1 MPFPASL
8 AGASSRRTLDELADA
23 LAPAR
28 ARLAARNAQW
38 LASQEA
44 VTRIPAPT
52 GDETARGA
60 WMAAR
65 FRELGWRDVTVD
77 AAGNVVA
84 RRGGASSSLA
94 GSVWCCAHLDTVFP
108 DTTPIAVH
116 TRGARLVGPGIGDNG
131 RGLAALL
138 ALAEVVHAH
147 DVRTSRELVLVC
159 TVGEEGFGD
168 LRGMKQLLAP
178 GAPVPSAVIAV
189 DGAGDDR
196 VVNGALGATRWRIT
210 FAGPGGHSW
219 ADWGTPNPVHA
230 AADTAARLAAL
241 PLPAEPRTTLT
252 VARIGGGETI
262 NSIPREGWLEVDIRS
277 TDARVLRE
285 LGATLR
291 TVVRA
296 AERTA
301 NTRRPRDVAPLGV
314 TIAQLGDRPCGQLAD
329 DAPLVRLARDATAL
343 LGVTPRLATGSTD
356 ASVAIARGIP
366 AIAIGAGGA
375 GGGVHTREEWYD
387 DHHGVR
393 GLERLLLIA
402 IGATG
407 L

>member
-1 MPFPASL
+1 MPLLSPAT
-8 AGASSRRTLDELADA
+8 GVPSRRPLAALRDA

-38 LASQEA
+38 LAWQEA

-52 GDETARGA
+52 GDERARGA

-65 FRELGWRDVTVD
+65 FRELGWRDVVTD
-77 AAGNVVA
+77 AAGNLIA
-84 RRGGASSSLA
+84 RRGGGAASLA
-94 GSVWCCAHLDTVFP
+94 GTVWCCAHLDTVFP
-108 DTTPIAVH
+108 DTTPLPVQK
-116 TRGARLVGPGIGDNG
+116 RGARLVGPGIGDNG

-138 ALAEVVHAH
+138 ALADVVHAL
-147 DVRTSRELVLVC
+147 DLRTSRELVLVC
-159 TVGEEGFGD
+159 TVGEEGLGD

-178 GAPVPSAVIAV
+178 GAPVPAAVIAV

-241 PLPAEPRTTLT
+241 PLPADPRTTLT

-301 NTRRPRDVAPLGV
+301 NTRRPREVPPLAV
-314 TIAQLGDRPCGQLAD
+314 TVAQLGDRPCGALAD
-329 DAPLVRLARDATAL
+329 DAPLVQLARDATAL

-366 AIAIGAGGA
+366 AIAIGAGGT

-387 DHHGVR
+387 DVHGVR
-393 GLERLLLIA
+393 GLERVLLVA
-402 IGATG
+402 VGAAE